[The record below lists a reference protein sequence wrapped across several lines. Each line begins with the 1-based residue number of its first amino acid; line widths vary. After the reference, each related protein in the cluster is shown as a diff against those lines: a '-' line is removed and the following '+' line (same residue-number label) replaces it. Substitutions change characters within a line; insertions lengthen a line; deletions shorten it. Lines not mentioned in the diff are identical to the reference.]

1 MVQGGSRLHAVL
13 LAGQDR
19 AVRTDANEAALARA
33 RKARKDKTGVTNEK
47 KPGSFL
53 AVEGQV
59 EKGIAVAPEG
69 VVADKKTVDD
79 LLNAYN
85 KNSVQRAAT
94 LHAAQEAARACET
107 ERLQALTVYQEEQLK
122 GTKNVIEQLVAASE
136 TQVRELRSEFDEV
149 IAKACDILTASLD
162 DGKTAGGGIK
172 QIQSI
177 EV

>member
-19 AVRTDANEAALARA
+19 AVRTDANEAALLRA
-33 RKARKDKTGVTNEK
+33 RKARKDKTGVTKEK
-47 KPGSFL
+47 NPSFL
-53 AVEGQV
+53 ADEGQV

-107 ERLQALTVYQEEQLK
+107 ARLQALTVYQEEQLK
-122 GTKNVIEQLVAASE
+122 GTKNVIEQLVVASE
-136 TQVRELRSEFDEV
+136 TQVRELRSEFDEA
-149 IAKACDILTASLD
+149 IAKACNILSASLE
-162 DGKTAGGGIK
+162 DGNAAGAGGK
-172 QIQSI
+172 QIQSSA
-177 EV
+177 V

>member
-19 AVRTDANEAALARA
+19 AVRTDANDAALLRA
-33 RKARKDKTGVTNEK
+33 RKARKDKTGVTKEK
-47 KPGSFL
+47 NPSFL
-53 AVEGQV
+53 ADEGQV

-85 KNSVQRAAT
+85 QNSVQRAAT

-122 GTKNVIEQLVAASE
+122 GTKNVIEQLVVASE

-162 DGKTAGGGIK
+162 DGKTAGGVIK

-177 EV
+177 DV